1 MLGRYFDETQR
12 RQGVEAFGNR
22 DIEGAPAGR

>member
-1 MLGRYFDETQR
+1 MTMLKGL
-12 RQGVEAFGNR
+12 GVEAFGDR